1 VELMLSFDITAVDVV
16 LLIAVLV
23 LFLLFIAQRRSQVVS
38 ETQLPAHDRVEI
50 PEKPETTVQA
60 SKGKPS
66 VRHSP
71 EDFQRCIHNFGYLKN
86 LPANTPVPDECF
98 GCTKAMRCLFPDA
111 QTQLVE

>member
-1 VELMLSFDITAVDVV
+1 MLSFDITAVDVV

-23 LFLLFIAQRRSQVVS
+23 LFLLFIAQRRSQAVT
-38 ETQLPAHDRVEI
+38 ETQLPYDRVET
-50 PEKPETTVQA
+50 PEKPETTMQA
-60 SKGKPS
+60 SKGKPT

-71 EDFQRCIHNFGYLKN
+71 EDFQRCIHNFGYLRN

-98 GCTKAMRCLFPDA
+98 GCTKAMRCLFPEA